1 MITVLT
7 TPTPELNVSKV
18 AIKLTSAQEFGMQFS
33 LTGFG
38 KFKDSEGADIWGSNP
53 LVSTLLSVT
62 GKAWSDWVPGAAP
75 SDSDYII
82 DLALKRLG
90 LTRAPAVEAPAVE
103 APAVEAPAVEEPA
116 EEEAAE

>member
-1 MITVLT
+1 MIEVLT

-82 DLALKRLG
+82 DLALKQLG
-90 LTRAPAVEAPAVE
+90 LTRAPEEAPEE
-103 APAVEAPAVEEPA
+103 A
-116 EEEAAE
+116 EEAAE

>member
-1 MITVLT
+1 MIEVLT

-18 AIKLTSAQEFGMQFS
+18 AINLTSAQEFGMQFS

-62 GKAWSDWVPGAAP
+62 GKSWSDWVPGAAP

-82 DLALKRLG
+82 DLALKQLV
-90 LTRAPAVEAPAVE
+90 LTR

>member
-38 KFKDSEGADIWGSNP
+38 KFKDPEGADIWGSNP

-62 GKAWSDWVPGAAP
+62 GKSWSDWVPGAAP

-82 DLALKRLG
+82 DLALKQLG
-90 LTRAPAVEAPAVE
+90 LTRAPEEAPE
-103 APAVEAPAVEEPA
+103 APEAP
-116 EEEAAE
+116 EEAAE

>member
-62 GKAWSDWVPGAAP
+62 GKSWSDWVPGAAP

-82 DLALKRLG
+82 DLALKQLG
-90 LTRAPAVEAPAVE
+90 LTRAPEEAPE
-103 APAVEAPAVEEPA
+103 AP
-116 EEEAAE
+116 EEAAE

>member
-18 AIKLTSAQEFGMQFS
+18 AINLTSAQEFGMQFS

-38 KFKDSEGADIWGSNP
+38 KFKDPEGADIWGSNP

-62 GKAWSDWVPGAAP
+62 GKSWSDWVPGAAP

-82 DLALKRLG
+82 DLALKQLV
-90 LTRAPAVEAPAVE
+90 LTRAPE
-103 APAVEAPAVEEPA
+103 EAPAVEEPA

>member
-1 MITVLT
+1 MIEVLT

-62 GKAWSDWVPGAAP
+62 GKSWSDWVPGAAP

-82 DLALKRLG
+82 DLALKQLG
-90 LTRAPAVEAPAVE
+90 LTRATEEAP
-103 APAVEAPAVEEPA
+103 